1 MSYSVKYERPGS
13 GRSTIRRFF
22 ADNPDE
28 ELTLQDISLK
38 AGISQ
43 ESARALVSVL
53 KEQGLIESVRVY
65 RAAKK

>member
-28 ELTLQDISLK
+28 ELTLVDISIK

-65 RAAKK
+65 RAVKK